1 MRLYVCI
8 YMYVYVM
15 FSAILFF
22 LEGIPQSQSI
32 EVWEV
37 WELEMGVE
45 IWEWIKEIL
54 RAYPV
59 CACVVKCKLL
69 KRLSNISTV

>member
-1 MRLYVCI
+1 MSLYVCI

-32 EVWEV
+32 EG

-69 KRLSNISTV
+69 KRLNNISTV